1 LSLGRRA
8 ALERRAILGHLESS
22 LGSSRRADGLES
34 LSLTANFS
42 YGELKIFSGR
52 AHPALAQEICQY
64 LGLPL
69 GELTLYN
76 FSDGEDYCQIDENVR
91 GADVFVVQPTCSP
104 VNDHVM
110 ELLILLDAFRRS
122 SASRITAVMPY
133 FGYARQDKK
142 DKPRVPIAAKLM
154 ADLLTASGAD
164 RILTMDLHSAQIQGF
179 FNIPVD
185 HLFAAPVLL
194 DAIREM
200 NLADLVVVSPDVGGV
215 ARARAIGKR
224 LGASLAIIDK
234 RRTGKN
240 ETEVLNVIGD
250 VEGRNVLI
258 LDDIIDTAGTLI
270 QAEEA
275 LREQG
280 ARKTFAAAVHP
291 VLSGPALERIE
302 ASGLESLVVTNTIPL
317 DAALAR
323 CRKIRSLSIA
333 PLLGEAIQRIHQGT
347 SVSSLFV

>member
-1 LSLGRRA
+1 
-8 ALERRAILGHLESS
+8 
-22 LGSSRRADGLES
+22 
-34 LSLTANFS
+34 LTPNFS
-42 YGELKIFSGR
+42 YGDLKIFSGR
-52 AHPALAQEICQY
+52 AHPALAKEICDY
-64 LGLPL
+64 LGIQP
-69 GELTLYN
+69 GQITLFN
-76 FSDGEDYCQIDENVR
+76 FSDGENYCQIDENVR

-164 RILTMDLHSAQIQGF
+164 RLLTMDLHTLQIQGF

-200 NLADLVVVSPDVGGV
+200 GLADLVIVSPDVGGV

-224 LGASLAIIDK
+224 LDASLAVIDK
-234 RRTGKN
+234 RRSGPN
-240 ETEVLNVIGD
+240 ETEVLNVVGD
-250 VEGRNVLI
+250 VEGKNVLI
-258 LDDIIDTAGTLI
+258 LDDIIDTAGTLV
-270 QAEEA
+270 QAEAA
-275 LREQG
+275 LRDHG
-280 ARKTFAAAVHP
+280 AKRTFAAAVHA
-291 VLSGPALERIE
+291 VFSGPARQRIE
-302 ASGLESLVVTNTIPL
+302 DSELETLFVTNTIPL
-317 DAALAR
+317 EPSMR
-323 CRKIRSLSIA
+323 ECQKIRTLSVA
-333 PLLGEAIQRIHQGT
+333 PLLGEAIQRIHQGS

>member
-1 LSLGRRA
+1 L
-8 ALERRAILGHLESS
+8 I
-22 LGSSRRADGLES
+22 
-34 LSLTANFS
+34 ANFT

-52 AHPALAQEICQY
+52 AHPALAREICEY
-64 LGLPL
+64 LGIGL
-69 GELTLYN
+69 GEITLFN
-76 FSDGEDYCQIDENVR
+76 FSDGENYCQIDENVR
-91 GADVFVVQPTCSP
+91 GADIFVVQPTCSP
-104 VNDHVM
+104 VNDHMM

-164 RILTMDLHSAQIQGF
+164 RILTMDLHTLQIQGF

-200 NLADLVVVSPDVGGV
+200 NVDDLVIVSPDVGGV

-234 RRTGKN
+234 RRGGPN
-240 ETEVLNVIGD
+240 ETEVLNVVGEVD
-250 VEGRNVLI
+250 GKNVLI
-258 LDDIIDTAGTLI
+258 LDDMIDTAGTLV

-280 ARKTFAAAVHP
+280 AKRTFAAAVHP
-291 VLSGPALERIE
+291 VFSGPAHERIQE
-302 ASGLESLVVTNTIPL
+302 SGLETLFVTNTIPL
-317 DAALAR
+317 DAAMSR
-323 CRKIRSLSIA
+323 CRKIRTLSVA
-333 PLLGEAIQRIHQGT
+333 PLLGEAIQRIHEGA

>member
-1 LSLGRRA
+1 M
-8 ALERRAILGHLESS
+8 
-22 LGSSRRADGLES
+22 
-34 LSLTANFS
+34 TPTFT
-42 YGELKIFSGR
+42 YGDLKIFSGR
-52 AHPALAQEICQY
+52 AHPALAREICAY

-76 FSDGEDYCQIDENVR
+76 FSDGENYCQIDENVR
-91 GADVFVVQPTCSP
+91 GADVFVVQPTGSP
-104 VNDHVM
+104 VNEHVM

-164 RILTMDLHSAQIQGF
+164 RILTMDLHAAQIQGF

-194 DAIREM
+194 EAIRKMDLE
-200 NLADLVVVSPDVGGV
+200 DLVIVSPDVGGV

-240 ETEVLNVIGD
+240 ETEVLNVIGE
-250 VEGRNVLI
+250 VEGRNVLV
-258 LDDIIDTAGTLI
+258 LDDIIDTAGTLV
-270 QAEEA
+270 QAELA
-275 LREQG
+275 LRQQG
-280 ARKTFAAAVHP
+280 AARTYAAGVHG
-291 VLSGPALERIE
+291 VFSGPALDRIE
-302 ASGLESLVVTNTIPL
+302 ASGLESLLVTNTIPV
-317 DAALAR
+317 DEAMAR
-323 CRKIRSLSIA
+323 CQRIRSLTIA
-333 PLLGEAIQRIHQGT
+333 PLLGEAIQRIHEGA

>member
-1 LSLGRRA
+1 
-8 ALERRAILGHLESS
+8 
-22 LGSSRRADGLES
+22 
-34 LSLTANFS
+34 LTANFS
-42 YGELKIFSGR
+42 YGELKVFSGR
-52 AHPALAQEICQY
+52 AHPALTQEICAY

-76 FSDGEDYCQIDENVR
+76 FSDGETYCQIDENVR
-91 GADVFVVQPTCSP
+91 GADVFVVQPTSSP

-164 RILTMDLHSAQIQGF
+164 RILTMDLHAAQIQGF

-200 NLADLVVVSPDVGGV
+200 DLQDLVIVSPDVGGV

-258 LDDIIDTAGTLI
+258 LDDIIDTAGTLV
-270 QAEEA
+270 QAEQA
-275 LREQG
+275 LRGQG
-280 ARKTFAAAVHP
+280 ALKTYAAAVHP
-291 VLSGPALERIE
+291 VLSGPAIQRLEESRIE
-302 ASGLESLVVTNTIPL
+302 TLLVTNTIPL
-317 DAALAR
+317 DSAMAR
-323 CRKIRSLSIA
+323 LPRIRSLSIA

>member
-1 LSLGRRA
+1 MV
-8 ALERRAILGHLESS
+8 
-22 LGSSRRADGLES
+22 
-34 LSLTANFS
+34 TQFS
-42 YGELKIFSGR
+42 YGELKVFSGR
-52 AHPALAQEICQY
+52 AHPALTREICDY
-64 LGLPL
+64 LNIPL

-76 FSDGEDYCQIDENVR
+76 FSDGENYCQIDENVR
-91 GADVFVVQPTCSP
+91 GADVFVVQPTSSP

-164 RILTMDLHSAQIQGF
+164 RILTMDLHTAQIQGF

-194 DAIREM
+194 DAIRRME
-200 NLADLVVVSPDVGGV
+200 LEDLVIVSPDVGGV

-224 LGASLAIIDK
+224 LGASLAVIDK

-240 ETEVLNVIGD
+240 ETEVLNVVGD
-250 VEGRNVLI
+250 VAGRNVLI
-258 LDDIIDTAGTLI
+258 LDDIVDTAGTLI

-275 LREQG
+275 LHSQG
-280 ARKTFAAAVHP
+280 ALRTFAAAVHP
-291 VLSGPALERIE
+291 VLSGPAVERIE
-302 ASGLESLVVTNTIPL
+302 ASGLETLLVTNTIPV

-323 CRKIRSLSIA
+323 CPRIRPLSIA
-333 PLLGEAIQRIHQGT
+333 PLLGEAIQRIHGGA

>member
-1 LSLGRRA
+1 MP
-8 ALERRAILGHLESS
+8 
-22 LGSSRRADGLES
+22 
-34 LSLTANFS
+34 NFS
-42 YGELKIFSGR
+42 YGDLKIFSGR
-52 AHPALAQEICQY
+52 AHPALAREICAY
-64 LGLPL
+64 LEIPL
-69 GELTLYN
+69 GQLTLYN
-76 FSDGEDYCQIDENVR
+76 FSDGENYCQIDENVR
-91 GADVFVVQPTCSP
+91 GADVFIVQPTSSP

-133 FGYARQDKK
+133 FGYSRQDKK

-164 RILTMDLHSAQIQGF
+164 RILTMDLHAAQIQGF
-179 FNIPVD
+179 FDIPVD

-194 DAIREM
+194 DAIRKME
-200 NLADLVVVSPDVGGV
+200 LEDLVIVSPDVGGV

-240 ETEVLNVIGD
+240 ETEVLNVVGD
-250 VEGRNVLI
+250 VEGKDVLI
-258 LDDIIDTAGTLI
+258 LDDIIDTAGTMV
-270 QAEEA
+270 QAEAA

-280 ARKTFAAAVHP
+280 ARRTYAAAVHP
-291 VLSGPALERIE
+291 VLSGPAIERIE
-302 ASGLESLVVTNTIPL
+302 SSQLQSLLVTNTVSVE
-317 DAALAR
+317 AALAR
-323 CRKIRSLSIA
+323 CARIRPLSIA
-333 PLLGEAIQRIHQGT
+333 PILGEAIQRIHDGT

>member
-1 LSLGRRA
+1 LVP
-8 ALERRAILGHLESS
+8 
-22 LGSSRRADGLES
+22 
-34 LSLTANFS
+34 NFS
-42 YGELKIFSGR
+42 YGDLKIFSGR
-52 AHPALAQEICQY
+52 AHPALAREICAY
-64 LGLPL
+64 LEIPL
-69 GELTLYN
+69 GQLTLYN
-76 FSDGEDYCQIDENVR
+76 FSDGENYCQIDENVR
-91 GADVFVVQPTCSP
+91 GADVFVVQPTSSP

-164 RILTMDLHSAQIQGF
+164 RILTMDLHAAQIQGF
-179 FNIPVD
+179 FDIPVD

-194 DAIREM
+194 DAIRKLE
-200 NLADLVVVSPDVGGV
+200 LEDLVIVSPDVGGV

-240 ETEVLNVIGD
+240 ETEVLNVVGD
-250 VEGRNVLI
+250 VEGKDVLI
-258 LDDIIDTAGTLI
+258 LDDIIDTAGTLV
-270 QAEEA
+270 QAEAA
-275 LREQG
+275 LRRQG
-280 ARKTFAAAVHP
+280 AKRTYAAAVHP
-291 VLSGPALERIE
+291 VLSGPALERV
-302 ASGLESLVVTNTIPL
+302 ESSALQLLLVTNTVPV
-317 DAALAR
+317 DAAVAKCAR
-323 CRKIRSLSIA
+323 IHPLSIA
-333 PLLGEAIQRIHQGT
+333 PILGEAIQRIHDGT

>member
-1 LSLGRRA
+1 
-8 ALERRAILGHLESS
+8 
-22 LGSSRRADGLES
+22 
-34 LSLTANFS
+34 LTSHAFN
-42 YGELKIFSGR
+42 YGDLKIFSGR
-52 AHPALAQEICQY
+52 AHPGLAREICAY
-64 LGLPL
+64 LGIPL

-104 VNDHVM
+104 VNDSIM

-154 ADLLTASGAD
+154 ADLLTAAGAD
-164 RILTMDLHSAQIQGF
+164 RILTMDLHAAQIQGF

-194 DAIREM
+194 DAIRRIETE
-200 NLADLVVVSPDVGGV
+200 DLVIVSPDVGGLT
-215 ARARAIGKR
+215 RARAIAKR
-224 LGASLAIIDK
+224 LDAALAVIDK

-240 ETEVLNVIGD
+240 ETEILNVVGE
-250 VEGRNVLI
+250 VEGRDALI
-258 LDDIIDTAGTLI
+258 LDDIIDTAGTLV
-270 QAEEA
+270 QAEAA
-275 LREQG
+275 LRRQG
-280 ARKTFAAAVHP
+280 ARRTYAAAVHG
-291 VLSGPALERIE
+291 VFSGPALERIE
-302 ASGLESLVVTNTIPL
+302 ASRLQTLLVTNTIPVE
-317 DAALAR
+317 AAAAKCPR
-323 CRKIRSLSIA
+323 IRALSVA
-333 PLLGEAIQRIHQGT
+333 SLLGEAIQRIHDGA

>member
-1 LSLGRRA
+1 LV
-8 ALERRAILGHLESS
+8 
-22 LGSSRRADGLES
+22 
-34 LSLTANFS
+34 ANFS

-52 AHPALAQEICQY
+52 AHPALAREICDY
-64 LGLPL
+64 LRIPL

-76 FSDGEDYCQIDENVR
+76 FSDGENYCQIDENVR

-133 FGYARQDKK
+133 FGYGRQDKK

-164 RILTMDLHSAQIQGF
+164 RILTMDLHAAQIQGF

-194 DAIREM
+194 EAIRK
-200 NLADLVVVSPDVGGV
+200 LDLSDIAIVSPDVGGV
-215 ARARAIGKR
+215 ARARAIAKR
-224 LGASLAIIDK
+224 LDASLAIIDK

-240 ETEVLNVIGD
+240 ETEVLNVVGD
-250 VEGRNVLI
+250 VGGRDVII
-258 LDDIIDTAGTLI
+258 LDDIVDTAGTLV

-275 LREQG
+275 LRNQG
-280 ARKTFAAAVHP
+280 AHRTFAAAVHP
-291 VLSGPALERIE
+291 VLSGPAIDRIASSQLEVV
-302 ASGLESLVVTNTIPL
+302 LVTNTIPAE
-317 DAALAR
+317 AAVAR
-323 CRKIRSLSIA
+323 CPRIRPLSIA
-333 PLLGEAIQRIHQGT
+333 PLLGEAIQRIHEGS

>member
-1 LSLGRRA
+1 LVT
-8 ALERRAILGHLESS
+8 H
-22 LGSSRRADGLES
+22 
-34 LSLTANFS
+34 FS

-52 AHPALAQEICQY
+52 AHPALAQEICAY

-91 GADVFVVQPTCSP
+91 GADVFVVQPTSSP

-122 SASRITAVMPY
+122 SASRITAVLPY

-164 RILTMDLHSAQIQGF
+164 RILTMDLHAAQIQGF

-194 DAIREM
+194 EAIRKLE
-200 NLADLVVVSPDVGGV
+200 LEELVIVSPDVGGLT
-215 ARARAIGKR
+215 RARAIAKR
-224 LGASLAIIDK
+224 LDASLAVIDK

-240 ETEVLNVIGD
+240 ETEILNVVGD
-250 VEGRNVLI
+250 VEGRDVLI
-258 LDDIIDTAGTLI
+258 LDDIIDTAGTLV
-270 QAEEA
+270 QAEAA
-275 LREQG
+275 LRRQG
-280 ARKTFAAAVHP
+280 ARRTYAAAVHG
-291 VLSGPALERIE
+291 VFSGPALDRIE
-302 ASGLESLVVTNTIPL
+302 ASELEQLLVTNTIAV
-317 DAALAR
+317 DAAMAR
-323 CRKIRSLSIA
+323 CPRIRALSVA
-333 PLLGEAIQRIHQGT
+333 PLLGEAIQRIHDGA

>member
-1 LSLGRRA
+1 M
-8 ALERRAILGHLESS
+8 
-22 LGSSRRADGLES
+22 
-34 LSLTANFS
+34 TANFS

-52 AHPALAQEICQY
+52 AHPALAQEICDY
-64 LGLPL
+64 LGLTL

-91 GADVFVVQPTCSP
+91 GTDVFVIQPTCSP

-122 SASRITAVMPY
+122 SASRLTAVMPY

-164 RILTMDLHSAQIQGF
+164 RILTMDLHAAQIQGF

-194 DAIREM
+194 DAIRERE
-200 NLADLVVVSPDVGGV
+200 LDDLVIVSPDVGGV

-224 LGASLAIIDK
+224 LGASLAVIDK
-234 RRTGKN
+234 RRTGVN
-240 ETEVLNVIGD
+240 ETEVLNVVGD
-250 VEGRNVLI
+250 VEGKNVLI
-258 LDDIIDTAGTLI
+258 LDDIVDTAGTLV

-275 LREQG
+275 LRGQG
-280 ARKTFAAAVHP
+280 ARRTFAAAVHP

-302 ASGLESLVVTNTIPL
+302 SSKLEKLLVTNTIPV
-317 DAALAR
+317 DAAMSR
-323 CRKIRSLSIA
+323 CKRIRSLTIA

>member
-1 LSLGRRA
+1 M
-8 ALERRAILGHLESS
+8 
-22 LGSSRRADGLES
+22 
-34 LSLTANFS
+34 TPNFS
-42 YGELKIFSGR
+42 YGDLKIFSGR
-52 AHPALAQEICQY
+52 AHPALAREICDY
-64 LGLPL
+64 LGLSL
-69 GELTLYN
+69 GEITLFN
-76 FSDGEDYCQIDENVR
+76 FSDGENYCQIDENVR
-91 GADVFVVQPTCSP
+91 GADVFVVQPTSSP

-164 RILTMDLHSAQIQGF
+164 RILTMDLHTLQIQGF

-194 DAIREM
+194 DAIREVGVE
-200 NLADLVVVSPDVGGV
+200 DLVIVSPDVGGV

-234 RRTGKN
+234 RRSGPN
-240 ETEVLNVIGD
+240 ETEVLHVVGE
-250 VEGRNVLI
+250 VEGKNVLI
-258 LDDIIDTAGTLI
+258 LDDIIDTAGTLV

-275 LREQG
+275 LRQQG
-280 ARKTFAAAVHP
+280 AQRTYAAAVHP
-291 VLSGPALERIE
+291 VFSGPALDRIE
-302 ASGLESLVVTNTIPL
+302 KSAIETLFVTNTIPL
-317 DAALAR
+317 VEAMSR
-323 CRKIRSLSIA
+323 CRKIRALSVA
-333 PLLGEAIQRIHQGT
+333 PLLGEAIQRIHEGA

>member
-1 LSLGRRA
+1 
-8 ALERRAILGHLESS
+8 
-22 LGSSRRADGLES
+22 
-34 LSLTANFS
+34 LTPNFS

-52 AHPALAQEICQY
+52 AHPALAREICEY
-64 LGLPL
+64 LGIDL
-69 GELTLYN
+69 GQITLFN
-76 FSDGEDYCQIDENVR
+76 FSDGENYCQIDENVR
-91 GADVFVVQPTCSP
+91 GADVFVVQPTSSP
-104 VNDHVM
+104 VNDHMM

-164 RILTMDLHSAQIQGF
+164 RILTMDLHTLQIQGF

-200 NLADLVVVSPDVGGV
+200 GIDDLVIVSPDVGGV

-234 RRTGKN
+234 RRGGPN
-240 ETEVLNVIGD
+240 ETEVLNVVGE
-250 VEGRNVLI
+250 VEGKNVLI
-258 LDDIIDTAGTLI
+258 LDDIIDTAGTLV

-275 LREQG
+275 LRKQG
-280 ARKTFAAAVHP
+280 AKRTFAAAVHP
-291 VLSGPALERIE
+291 VFSGPARERIE
-302 ASGLESLVVTNTIPL
+302 ASKLETLFVTNTIPL
-317 DAALAR
+317 DGSMKD
-323 CRKIRSLSIA
+323 CRKIRTLSVA
-333 PLLGEAIQRIHQGT
+333 PLLGEAIQRIHQGA

>member
-1 LSLGRRA
+1 
-8 ALERRAILGHLESS
+8 
-22 LGSSRRADGLES
+22 
-34 LSLTANFS
+34 LTSHAFN
-42 YGELKIFSGR
+42 YGDLKIFSGR
-52 AHPALAQEICQY
+52 AHPALAREICAY
-64 LGLPL
+64 LGIAL

-154 ADLLTASGAD
+154 ADLLTAAGAD
-164 RILTMDLHSAQIQGF
+164 RILTMDLHTAQIQGF

-185 HLFAAPVLL
+185 HLFAAPVIL
-194 DAIREM
+194 DAIRKMETE
-200 NLADLVVVSPDVGGV
+200 DLVIVSPDVGGLT
-215 ARARAIGKR
+215 RARAIAKR
-224 LGASLAIIDK
+224 LDASLAVIDK

-240 ETEVLNVIGD
+240 ETEILNVVGE
-250 VEGRNVLI
+250 VEGKDVLI
-258 LDDIIDTAGTLI
+258 LDDIIDTAGTLV

-275 LREQG
+275 LRRQG
-280 ARKTFAAAVHP
+280 ARRTYAAAVHG
-291 VLSGPALERIE
+291 VFSGPALERIE
-302 ASGLESLVVTNTIPL
+302 ASQLRTLLVTNTIPVE
-317 DAALAR
+317 AAQAR
-323 CRKIRSLSIA
+323 SPRIRALSVA
-333 PLLGEAIQRIHQGT
+333 PLLGEAIQRIHDGA

>member
-1 LSLGRRA
+1 LVP
-8 ALERRAILGHLESS
+8 
-22 LGSSRRADGLES
+22 
-34 LSLTANFS
+34 NFS
-42 YGELKIFSGR
+42 YGDLKIFSGR
-52 AHPALAQEICQY
+52 AHPALAREICAY
-64 LGLPL
+64 LEIPL
-69 GELTLYN
+69 GQLTLYN
-76 FSDGEDYCQIDENVR
+76 FSDGENYCQIDENVR
-91 GADVFVVQPTCSP
+91 GADVFVVQPTGSP

-164 RILTMDLHSAQIQGF
+164 RILTMDLHAAQIQGF
-179 FNIPVD
+179 FDIPVD

-194 DAIREM
+194 DAIRKLE
-200 NLADLVVVSPDVGGV
+200 LEDLVIVSPDVGGV

-240 ETEVLNVIGD
+240 ETEVLNVVGD
-250 VEGRNVLI
+250 VEGKDVLI
-258 LDDIIDTAGTLI
+258 LDDIIDTAGTLV
-270 QAEEA
+270 QAEAA
-275 LREQG
+275 LRGQG
-280 ARKTFAAAVHP
+280 AKRTYAAAVHP
-291 VLSGPALERIE
+291 VLSGPAIERVE
-302 ASGLESLVVTNTIPL
+302 ASALQSLLVTNTVPVE
-317 DAALAR
+317 AAVAR
-323 CRKIRSLSIA
+323 CSRIHPLSIA
-333 PLLGEAIQRIHQGT
+333 PILGEAIQRIHDGT

>member
-1 LSLGRRA
+1 
-8 ALERRAILGHLESS
+8 
-22 LGSSRRADGLES
+22 
-34 LSLTANFS
+34 LTANFS

-52 AHPALAQEICQY
+52 AHPALAQEICEY
-64 LGLPL
+64 LGIPL

-76 FSDGEDYCQIDENVR
+76 FSDGENYCQIDENVR
-91 GADVFVVQPTCSP
+91 GADVFVVQPTSSP

-110 ELLILLDAFRRS
+110 ELLILLDALRRS
-122 SASRITAVMPY
+122 SAARITAVMPY

-194 DAIREM
+194 DAIRDM
-200 NLADLVVVSPDVGGV
+200 KLDDLVIVSPDVGGV
-215 ARARAIGKR
+215 ARARAIAKR
-224 LGASLAIIDK
+224 LGAALAIIDK

-250 VEGRNVLI
+250 VEERNVLI

-275 LREQG
+275 LRAEG

-291 VLSGPALERIE
+291 VLSGPALERIQ
-302 ASGLESLVVTNTIPL
+302 ASGIETLVVTNTIPL

-323 CRKIRSLSIA
+323 CPKIRSLTIA

>member
-1 LSLGRRA
+1 L
-8 ALERRAILGHLESS
+8 I
-22 LGSSRRADGLES
+22 
-34 LSLTANFS
+34 ANFN

-52 AHPALAQEICQY
+52 AHPALAREICEY
-64 LGLPL
+64 LGIGL
-69 GELTLYN
+69 GHITLFN
-76 FSDGEDYCQIDENVR
+76 FSDGENYCQIDENVR
-91 GADVFVVQPTCSP
+91 GADVFVVQPTSSP

-164 RILTMDLHSAQIQGF
+164 RILAMDLHTLQIQGF

-200 NLADLVVVSPDVGGV
+200 GLDDLVIVSPDVGGV

-234 RRTGKN
+234 RRGGPN
-240 ETEVLNVIGD
+240 ETEVLNVVGE

-258 LDDIIDTAGTLI
+258 LDDMIDTAGTLI

-280 ARKTFAAAVHP
+280 ARRTFAAAVHA
-291 VLSGPALERIE
+291 VFSGPALERIE
-302 ASGLESLVVTNTIPL
+302 ASNLEKLFVTNTIPL
-317 DAALAR
+317 DDAMKH
-323 CRKIRSLSIA
+323 CSKVHILSVA
-333 PLLGEAIQRIHQGT
+333 PLLGEAIQRIHQGA

>member
-1 LSLGRRA
+1 LSSHA
-8 ALERRAILGHLESS
+8 F
-22 LGSSRRADGLES
+22 
-34 LSLTANFS
+34 N
-42 YGELKIFSGR
+42 YGDLKIFSGR
-52 AHPALAQEICQY
+52 AHPALAQEICAY
-64 LGLPL
+64 LGIPL

-104 VNDHVM
+104 VNDHMM

-122 SASRITAVMPY
+122 SASRLTAVMPY

-164 RILTMDLHSAQIQGF
+164 RILTMDLHTAQIQGF

-194 DAIREM
+194 DAVRKMEL
-200 NLADLVVVSPDVGGV
+200 NDLVIVSPDVGGLT
-215 ARARAIGKR
+215 RARAIAKR
-224 LGASLAIIDK
+224 LDASLAVIDK

-240 ETEVLNVIGD
+240 ETEILNVVGE
-250 VEGRNVLI
+250 VEGKDVLI
-258 LDDIIDTAGTLI
+258 LDDIIDTAGTLT
-270 QAEEA
+270 QAEAA

-280 ARKTFAAAVHP
+280 ARRTYAAAVHG
-291 VLSGPALERIE
+291 VFSGPALERIA
-302 ASGLESLVVTNTIPL
+302 ASKLELLLVSNTIPVE
-317 DAALAR
+317 AAMAR
-323 CRKIRSLSIA
+323 CPRIKALSVA
-333 PLLGEAIQRIHQGT
+333 PLLGEAIQRIHDGA

>member
-1 LSLGRRA
+1 M
-8 ALERRAILGHLESS
+8 
-22 LGSSRRADGLES
+22 
-34 LSLTANFS
+34 TANFS

-52 AHPALAQEICQY
+52 AHPALAQEICAY

-76 FSDGEDYCQIDENVR
+76 FSDGETYCQIDENVR
-91 GADVFVVQPTCSP
+91 GADVFVVQPTSSP

-133 FGYARQDKK
+133 FGYGRQDKK

-164 RILTMDLHSAQIQGF
+164 RILTMDLHAAQIQGF

-194 DAIREM
+194 DAIRE
-200 NLADLVVVSPDVGGV
+200 LDLQDLVIVSPDVGGV

-258 LDDIIDTAGTLI
+258 IDDIIDTAGTLV

-275 LREQG
+275 LRRQG
-280 ARKTFAAAVHP
+280 ARKTYAAAVHP
-291 VLSGPALERIE
+291 VLSGPAIQRLE
-302 ASGLESLVVTNTIPL
+302 ASHIETLLVTNTIPL
-317 DAALAR
+317 DSAMAR
-323 CRKIRSLSIA
+323 SPRIRPLSIA

>member
-1 LSLGRRA
+1 
-8 ALERRAILGHLESS
+8 
-22 LGSSRRADGLES
+22 
-34 LSLTANFS
+34 
-42 YGELKIFSGR
+42 
-52 AHPALAQEICQY
+52 
-64 LGLPL
+64 
-69 GELTLYN
+69 
-76 FSDGEDYCQIDENVR
+76 
-91 GADVFVVQPTCSP
+91 
-104 VNDHVM
+104 M

-164 RILTMDLHSAQIQGF
+164 RILTMDLHAAQIQGF

-200 NLADLVVVSPDVGGV
+200 NLEDLVIVSPDVGGV

-240 ETEVLNVIGD
+240 ETEVLHVIGD

-258 LDDIIDTAGTLI
+258 LDDIIDTAGTLL
-270 QAEEA
+270 QAAEA
-275 LREQG
+275 LHAQG
-280 ARKTFAAAVHP
+280 ARRTFAAAVHP
-291 VLSGPALERIE
+291 VLSGPALDRV
-302 ASGLESLVVTNTIPL
+302 AGSGLESLLVTNTIPVE
-317 DAALAR
+317 AAVSR
-323 CRKIRSLSIA
+323 CNRIKPLSIA
-333 PLLGEAIQRIHQGT
+333 PLLGEAIQRIHEGA

>member
-1 LSLGRRA
+1 MTSHA
-8 ALERRAILGHLESS
+8 F
-22 LGSSRRADGLES
+22 
-34 LSLTANFS
+34 N
-42 YGELKIFSGR
+42 YGDLKIFSGR
-52 AHPALAQEICQY
+52 AHPALAREICAY
-64 LGLPL
+64 LSIPL

-154 ADLLTASGAD
+154 ADLLTAAGAD
-164 RILTMDLHSAQIQGF
+164 RILTMDLHAAQIQGF

-185 HLFAAPVLL
+185 HLFAAPVIL
-194 DAIREM
+194 DAIRKLE
-200 NLADLVVVSPDVGGV
+200 LEDLVIVSPDVGGLT
-215 ARARAIGKR
+215 RARAIAKR
-224 LGASLAIIDK
+224 LDAALAVIDK

-240 ETEVLNVIGD
+240 ETEILNVVGD
-250 VEGRNVLI
+250 VEGKDALI
-258 LDDIIDTAGTLI
+258 LDDIIDTAGTLV

-275 LREQG
+275 LRRQG
-280 ARKTFAAAVHP
+280 ARRTYAAAVHG
-291 VLSGPALERIE
+291 VFSGPALERIE
-302 ASGLESLVVTNTIPL
+302 ASKLQRLLVTNTIPV
-317 DAALAR
+317 DAAMAR
-323 CRKIRSLSIA
+323 CPRIQALSVA
-333 PLLGEAIQRIHQGT
+333 PLLGEAIQRIHDGA

>member
-1 LSLGRRA
+1 
-8 ALERRAILGHLESS
+8 
-22 LGSSRRADGLES
+22 
-34 LSLTANFS
+34 LTSHAFN
-42 YGELKIFSGR
+42 YGDLKIFSGR
-52 AHPALAQEICQY
+52 AHPALGREICAY
-64 LGLPL
+64 LGISL

-104 VNDHVM
+104 VNDHMM

-122 SASRITAVMPY
+122 SASRITAVLPY

-164 RILTMDLHSAQIQGF
+164 RILTMDLHAAQIQGF

-194 DAIREM
+194 DAIRKIDTEE
-200 NLADLVVVSPDVGGV
+200 LIIVSPDVGGLT
-215 ARARAIGKR
+215 RARAIAKR
-224 LGASLAIIDK
+224 LDASLAVIDK

-240 ETEVLNVIGD
+240 ETEILNVVGE
-250 VEGRNVLI
+250 VEGKDVLI
-258 LDDIIDTAGTLI
+258 LDDIVDTAGTLV
-270 QAEEA
+270 QAEAA
-275 LREQG
+275 LRRQG
-280 ARKTFAAAVHP
+280 ARRTYAAAVHG
-291 VLSGPALERIE
+291 VFSGPALERIE
-302 ASGLESLVVTNTIPL
+302 ASGLQSLLVTDTIPVE
-317 DAALAR
+317 AAMAR
-323 CRKIRSLSIA
+323 CPRIKSLSVA
-333 PLLGEAIQRIHQGT
+333 PLLGEAIQRIHDGA

>member
-1 LSLGRRA
+1 G
-8 ALERRAILGHLESS
+8 I
-22 LGSSRRADGLES
+22 
-34 LSLTANFS
+34 
-42 YGELKIFSGR
+42 
-52 AHPALAQEICQY
+52 
-64 LGLPL
+64 PL

-91 GADVFVVQPTCSP
+91 GADVFVIQPTCSP
-104 VNDHVM
+104 VNDHMM

-122 SASRITAVMPY
+122 SASRITAVLPY

-164 RILTMDLHSAQIQGF
+164 RILTMDLHTAQIQGF

-194 DAIREM
+194 DAIRKLE
-200 NLADLVVVSPDVGGV
+200 LEDLVIVSPDVGGLT
-215 ARARAIGKR
+215 RARAIAKR
-224 LGASLAIIDK
+224 LDASLAVIDK

-240 ETEVLNVIGD
+240 ETEILNVVGE
-250 VEGRNVLI
+250 VEGKDVLI
-258 LDDIIDTAGTLI
+258 LDDIVDTAGTLV

-275 LREQG
+275 LRRQG
-280 ARKTFAAAVHP
+280 ARRTFAAAVHG
-291 VLSGPALERIE
+291 VFSGPALDRIE
-302 ASGLESLVVTNTIPL
+302 ASGLESLLVTNTIPVE
-317 DAALAR
+317 AAMAQCPR
-323 CRKIRSLSIA
+323 IRALSVA
-333 PLLGEAIQRIHQGT
+333 PLLGEAIQRIHDGT